1 MTYLATVGVD
11 LGSMSSAVEGIALGQ
26 TMYARFVPGAFV
38 SLSAWTLIVILIA
51 SLYPAWYA
59 ARLEP
64 VEALHSL

>member
-1 MTYLATVGVD
+1 MNFSMLLPYITPHRHKLLAIV
-11 LGSMSSAVEGIALGQ
+11 AL
-26 TMYARFVPGAFV
+26 V
-38 SLSAWTLIVILIA
+38 